1 MSEPDR
7 TFAEL
12 MAVLADRKRQPSNRS
27 YTKTLLD
34 AGLDKIAA
42 KLREETDEVI
52 AAAGEPVVTQYG
64 HVVHEAADVLYHL
77 FVLLTFCEVDL
88 ADVAAELA
96 RRSGRSGLDEKASRT
111 AGRERPPGQQP
122 AEPS

>member
-12 MAVLADRKRQPSNRS
+12 MATLEERKRQPSARS
-27 YTKTLLD
+27 YTNTLLSD
-34 AGLDKIAA
+34 GLEKIAA
-42 KLREETDEVI
+42 KLREETAEVI
-52 AAAGEPVVTQYG
+52 EAAGEPGAAGRG

-77 FVLLTFCEVDL
+77 FVLLTFCDVSL

-96 RRSGRSGLDEKASRT
+96 RRSGRSGLDEKASR
-111 AGRERPPGQQP
+111 AGGGQRS
-122 AEPS
+122 EPS